1 MSHECKNNNNHNGIT
16 IVDDYILEK
25 PHIKQN
31 YMGSGVP
38 FHPNSIPIVGHKN
51 TLPIPLVGIPM
62 PLMGSSEVFYKNIKY
77 TFK

>member
-1 MSHECKNNNNHNGIT
+1 
-16 IVDDYILEK
+16 VDDYILEK

-38 FHPNSIPIVGHKN
+38 FHPNFIPTIGYKSI
-51 TLPIPLVGIPM
+51 LPIPLITHSHYPFTQTHA
-62 PLMGSSEVFYKNIKY
+62 SSGQQCFFYKIVKN

>member
-1 MSHECKNNNNHNGIT
+1 MNAKKKKNHSGIT

-38 FHPNSIPIVGHKN
+38 FQLLATKALYPFH
-51 TLPIPLVGIPM
+51 
-62 PLMGSSEVFYKNIKY
+62 
-77 TFK
+77 